1 MLLFALGQHRSSA
14 AVLAEEGKQQ
24 QGDKKRSARRRN
36 AAAPQPPLPPSHLN
50 FLSSPPWSPLTSVHS
65 QVPARRGVM
74 TFWEGSTSAGGQ
86 GRGGISRSRRGKTS
100 YASVS

>member
-24 QGDKKRSARRRN
+24 RGDKKRGARRRN
-36 AAAPQPPLPPSHLN
+36 AAAPPPPPPSHLN